1 MQACHERAFT
11 FGIKSL
17 WKVTYLK
24 NYCQVEVYSVGWTF
38 KIIHNLF
45 MKIWMLL
52 SKNKKHPPSLSS
64 RPSHPTPSPSHHYT
78 TSKTAI
84 VQIHGQSRIKDTEEA
99 SILILQRLIHVHTIS
114 HHKFYVTKSTKYKL
128 GLSSPSID
136 KSKLHLMTLKRIPP

>member
-1 MQACHERAFT
+1 
-11 FGIKSL
+11 
-17 WKVTYLK
+17 
-24 NYCQVEVYSVGWTF
+24 
-38 KIIHNLF
+38 
-45 MKIWMLL
+45 MLL